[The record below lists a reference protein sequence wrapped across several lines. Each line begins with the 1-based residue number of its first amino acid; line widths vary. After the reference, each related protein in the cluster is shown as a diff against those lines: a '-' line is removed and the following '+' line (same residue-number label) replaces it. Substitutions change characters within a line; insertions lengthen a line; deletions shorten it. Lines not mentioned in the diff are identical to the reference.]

1 MRRECVVLKKLLLI
15 ALVPLLQ
22 ACGTFDYKPKEYV
35 LSDGRIPPFQVVGT
49 VLVTNVQPSTETTVF
64 FSGASEWRGDYKRV
78 TEHLRWQLD
87 KEIQKNGTKQSAASQ
102 KTIGVKVLKLSVTK
116 RAFHFSSAIDITVQL
131 GNGLALEKHVTQN
144 SPSDVWTVLDGTLAL
159 GVIEILADPNVKKY
173 LAE

>member
-1 MRRECVVLKKLLLI
+1 MLKKLLLV

-35 LSDGRIPPFQVVGT
+35 LSDGRIPPFQVAGT
-49 VLVTNVQPSTETTVF
+49 VQVINLQPSTESTIF
-64 FSGASEWRGDYKRV
+64 FSGAAEWRGDYKRV

-87 KEIQKNGTKQSAASQ
+87 KEIQKNGTKHSAASQ
-102 KTIGVKVLKLSVTK
+102 KSIGVKVSKLSVTK
-116 RAFHFSSAIDITVQL
+116 RAFHFSSDIDFTVQL
-131 GNGLALEKHVTQN
+131 GSGLALEKHVTQY

-159 GVIEILADPNVKKY
+159 GVIEILTDPDVKKY